1 MTEPYRTDAKDPP
14 NSENAGASAGN
25 LHPAI
30 GADVEGLLAS
40 LSEQIGD
47 AELLER
53 AEQSL
58 KQLLDVKFALDES
71 SIVAITDAKGKIQ
84 YVNDKF
90 CEISKY
96 AREEL
101 LGRDHR
107 IINSGYH
114 GKEFFRDLWRTIE
127 SGSVWRGEVC
137 NRAKDGSFYWVH
149 TTIVP
154 FLDDK
159 GRPYQYLAIRTEVT
173 ARKQAER
180 ELKEMMVK
188 VMEIQ
193 EEERRRISRELHD
206 GVGQSLFSLL
216 IRLDRLM
223 AEHEELP
230 ELKTLRADVSAMMED
245 VRGMAWELRPSVLD
259 DLGVVPAIRTY
270 ADNYAEHFGIR
281 IKLSLELKSRLG
293 PLKETAVYRVIQE
306 ALTNIAKYANVTEAE
321 VSVLET
327 ETEVLVRVADRG
339 TGFDRTRGGNGVGLF
354 SMEERANSVG
364 GRLEIVSA
372 IGEGTEVLFTV
383 PKRD

>member
-1 MTEPYRTDAKDPP
+1 MTEPYRTGARDLPASD
-14 NSENAGASAGN
+14 NAGASAGN
-25 LHPAI
+25 LHSAI

-47 AELLER
+47 AGLLER
-53 AEQSL
+53 ARQSL

-71 SIVAITDAKGKIQ
+71 SIIAITDAKGKIQ

-114 GKEFFRDLWRTIE
+114 GKEFFRDLWRTIG

-159 GRPYQYLAIRTEVT
+159 RRPYQYLAIRTEVT

-306 ALTNIAKYANVTEAE
+306 ALTNIAKYANVIEAE
-321 VSVLET
+321 VGVLET

-339 TGFDRTRGGNGVGLF
+339 AGFDRTRGGDGVGLF

-372 IGEGTEVLFTV
+372 IGEGTEVLLTV

>member
-1 MTEPYRTDAKDPP
+1 MTEPYRTDADPP
-14 NSENAGASAGN
+14 ASPNAGASAAN

-53 AEQSL
+53 ARQSL

-114 GKEFFRDLWRTIE
+114 GKEFFRDLWRTIG

-159 GRPYQYLAIRTEVT
+159 RRPYQYLAIRTEVT

-281 IKLSLELKSRLG
+281 IKLSLELQSRLG